1 MKYSRQ
7 TKIICTMGPASS
19 SKEVLLKMAQAGMDV
34 ARINFSHGDHVQHQA
49 LMDLVRGVNTDGGY
63 NIKILQDLEGYR
75 IRIGRLKKPIELKKG
90 EIVAIVHGME
100 QSGDA
105 IPMESDADLSSIKKG
120 MTVFADDGLIA
131 LEVVKSG
138 RARLQLRV
146 VHGGVLKS
154 RKGVNIPGFKFQ
166 ANILTA
172 KDKGDIDFGLKNKVD
187 FVAQSFVRNRDDIL
201 RVAKLVKT
209 ALPACRIFAKIES
222 EDGVRNTDAIM
233 DACDG
238 ILIARG
244 DLGVSLPI
252 YRIPV
257 IQKSIIRRC
266 NKQKKYSIT
275 ATQMLESMTEN
286 SRPTRAEVSDVANAI
301 FDGTDYVMLSAETA
315 AGRFP
320 VESVRMMAQVVEYT
334 EKSIRLHDC

>member
-1 MKYSRQ
+1 
-7 TKIICTMGPASS
+7 
-19 SKEVLLKMAQAGMDV
+19 
-34 ARINFSHGDHVQHQA
+34 
-49 LMDLVRGVNTDGGY
+49 
-63 NIKILQDLEGYR
+63 
-75 IRIGRLKKPIELKKG
+75 
-90 EIVAIVHGME
+90 ME

-105 IPMESDADLSSIKKG
+105 ITIESDADLSSIKKG